1 MWVKTAVKCHKM
13 RDVPF
18 LLHACTAP
26 GLLHILGL
34 GDGAIPLGIQSDRL
48 TFMGSKE
55 EWSF

>member
-1 MWVKTAVKCHKM
+1 M

-18 LLHACTAP
+18 LLHVCAAP
-26 GLLHILGL
+26 GLLRILGL

-48 TFMGSKE
+48 TFMVSKE